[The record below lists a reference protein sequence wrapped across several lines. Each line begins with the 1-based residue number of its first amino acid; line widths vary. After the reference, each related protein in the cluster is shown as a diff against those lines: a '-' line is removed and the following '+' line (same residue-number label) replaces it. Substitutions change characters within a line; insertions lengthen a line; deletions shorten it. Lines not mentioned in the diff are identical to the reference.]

1 MSIDV
6 SVKSLSTY
14 AKDTALTKEPLS
26 AGEAMSFM
34 TPYAIEKVPWGISV
48 LKLESK

>member
-1 MSIDV
+1 MNFDV
-6 SVKSLSTY
+6 SVKSLTTY

-34 TPYAIEKVPWGISV
+34 TPYAIENVPGGISA
-48 LKLESK
+48 LSWN